1 MDKLKLLLAITAMG
15 WLGFMFSCQA
25 PNSKDAYVVV
35 LDSLEKQTDRTDSIF
50 RTIPFE
56 KAEEVAQTIVN
67 KIDTINALNKGKHP
81 EDMLSLISTY
91 SLIRWFELTSGEEE
105 EREKNGLKN
114 VKEAE
119 QEPVEMLEKQIEYSR
134 NQLENLRH
142 DYLNKN
148 LSADDAS
155 KYLGDERRAVKA
167 LYEYTFNKALLY
179 KNHLAA
185 FDSLDPLIDARIEKL
200 SRK

>member
-167 LYEYTFNKALLY
+167 LYEYTFSKALLY

>member
-1 MDKLKLLLAITAMG
+1 MDKLKLLIAITAMG